1 MGGRGAASG
10 WSHNR
15 AGKPL
20 HQYGTEYKTVLSSG
34 KYDFIENVTDYNKIP
49 METQD
54 KGRVYVLVNKTS
66 KELKATIHFDE
77 NGMRSKE
84 IHLDHNHKVNG
95 KRLKPHTHVGYEHEE
110 SEGRDVTPFE
120 REEIEKVNRIWQK
133 HRES

>member
-1 MGGRGAASG
+1 
-10 WSHNR
+10 
-15 AGKPL
+15 
-20 HQYGTEYKTVLSSG
+20 
-34 KYDFIENVTDYNKIP
+34 
-49 METQD
+49 METQG